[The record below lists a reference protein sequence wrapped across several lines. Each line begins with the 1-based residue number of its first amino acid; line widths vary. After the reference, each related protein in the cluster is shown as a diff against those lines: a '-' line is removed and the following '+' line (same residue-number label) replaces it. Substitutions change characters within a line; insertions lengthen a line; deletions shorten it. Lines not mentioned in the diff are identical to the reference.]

1 MEKLKKNILVFA
13 LGVSGLLLT
22 LAGFGLIQLSSPL
35 ILYSGIGL
43 LILTV
48 FMYFFG

>member
-1 MEKLKKNILVFA
+1 MGKVKKNILVFA

-22 LAGFGLIQLSSPL
+22 LSGLGLIQLSSPL

-43 LILTV
+43 LVLTV
-48 FMYFFG
+48 LMYFFG